1 MKRLEL
7 LCAAAGVAFAGG
19 GQPAGAQEPAHFIG
33 ASTPI
38 EGDALMFLAQS
49 QGYFARNGLNIDVNP
64 MNSGEATASAVIAG
78 DIAIGSMNT
87 VSLAI
92 AHQNG
97 IPLKMIAPGAQYD
110 SKLSHGTQFMVR
122 KDSSITSGA
131 GLNGKTVAVN
141 VLRGT
146 AHLAGQAWIQ
156 KHGGDPKTVRWIE
169 SPFAL
174 MPAAIE
180 AGRVDAAVISEPAAT
195 RAQAT
200 CKSLGAA
207 NDAIAPVWLIS
218 MYVSTAS
225 WIAAHPDA
233 TRRIR
238 AALKQTAVWYD
249 TNHEAS
255 IPAVAALTKQ
265 EPEMIAKSVRSIY
278 GVNADPALIQ
288 PVIEVAALY
297 GVLKATFPAGELIAN
312 V

>member
-1 MKRLEL
+1 MNRFEL
-7 LCAAAGVAFAGG
+7 LCASAGLAFASVARPLSAQDAARYLGG
-19 GQPAGAQEPAHFIG
+19 
-33 ASTPI
+33 STPI

-49 QGYFARNGLNIDVNP
+49 QGYFSRAGIEVDVNA
-64 MNSGEATASAVIAG
+64 MNSGDATAAAVIAG

-110 SKLSHGTQFMVR
+110 SARSAGTQLMVR
-122 KDSSITSGA
+122 KDSTITGGS

-146 AHLAGQAWIQ
+146 AHLAGQAWIA

-174 MPAAIE
+174 MPAAVE
-180 AGRVDAAVISEPAAT
+180 SGRVDAAVISEPAAT

-200 CKSLGAA
+200 CKSLGPP
-207 NDAIAPVWLIS
+207 NDAIAATWLIS
-218 MYVSTAS
+218 MYVSTAG

-233 TRRIR
+233 TRRMR

-249 TNHEAS
+249 ANHAAS
-255 IPAVAALTKQ
+255 VPAVAALTKQ
-265 EPEMIAKSVRSIY
+265 DPDVIAKSVRSIY
-278 GVNADPALIQ
+278 GVSTDAALIQ
-288 PVIEVAALY
+288 PVIDVAARY
-297 GVLKATFPAGELIAN
+297 GVLTAPFPAAELIAQ